1 MTSTN
6 ATLDPAVVREL
17 ADRVTGAVLAPDH
30 PDFDDTRHVFV
41 RHLDSTPAVI
51 VRPTDAADVA
61 AAVEFARQHDLELA
75 VRSGGHSGAGHG
87 SVDGGLVIDVRDL
100 DTIDVDPATDT
111 VWVGSGATAGS
122 VTEALAEHGLVVG
135 FGDTGSVGVGGIT
148 LGGGQGFLSRAHG
161 LTVDNLLAVE
171 VVTADGRTVT
181 ASDDEH
187 ADLFWA
193 LRGGGGNFGVATRFR
208 FRAHRLSRVYGG
220 MLMLPAT
227 ADVVAGAVRLGL
239 EAPDELS
246 VIVNV
251 MPAPP
256 MPFIPAEAHGS
267 VVVMVLATYAGPAAD
282 AEPVLAP
289 FRELATPLADF
300 LQEMPYSGMFQ
311 PEDPD
316 YHPVAV
322 ARNGFADA
330 FDRDDAQMVLDT
342 IRARVAGPD
351 VQMAVT
357 QLRPLGGAVAR
368 VADDATAYAHRQ
380 RALMFNVAAIVGDVA
395 ALDGQVAW
403 LEAFAAGL
411 RDGTPGAYAGFIQVE
426 SPDRV
431 HDVYPAQ
438 TYARLAQVKCAW
450 DPDNVFHRNINVAPA
465 S

>member
-100 DTIDVDPATDT
+100 DTIGVDPATDT

-187 ADLFWA
+187 PDLFWA

>member
-100 DTIDVDPATDT
+100 DAIDVDPATDT

-187 ADLFWA
+187 PDLFWA

-220 MLMLPAT
+220 MLMFPAT

-239 EAPDELS
+239 EAPDELT

-256 MPFIPAEAHGS
+256 MPFIPAQAHGS

>member
-6 ATLDPAVVREL
+6 ATLDPATVREL

-239 EAPDELS
+239 EAPDELT

-267 VVVMVLATYAGPAAD
+267 VVVMVLATYAGLAAD

-330 FDRDDAQMVLDT
+330 FDRDDAQLVLDT
-342 IRARVAGPD
+342 IRARAAGPD

-403 LEAFAAGL
+403 LEAFAAAL
-411 RDGTPGAYAGFIQVE
+411 RDGTAGAYAGFIQVE

-450 DPDNVFHRNINVAPA
+450 DPDNLFHRNINVAPA